1 MFCVSGAAKTVG
13 FLGCGKIGRAM
24 VRHLLSQTEHTIAFI
39 QDPNFVNDLDLTC
52 PIVDEFDEAE
62 CQADLVVE
70 CATADILKNNY
81 ANFLYKSN
89 LMTFSISALSDPQF
103 SERAVDICRSS
114 GTRIYLP
121 HGAILGLD
129 GIFDARELISKVRI
143 ETIKN
148 PATLG
153 RNDEQRT
160 VAYEGNAR
168 GAVRMFPRN
177 ANVHAAIALAGIGLD
192 KTSSRIVADPD
203 VSTNMHKICVSGDGI
218 EFKLDISTKA
228 TGGVTGKYTPIS
240 ACGSLDRVLGAD
252 TDWVFV

>member
-1 MFCVSGAAKTVG
+1 MFCLSGIGKTVG

-24 VRHLLSQTEHTIAFI
+24 VRPLLSQAEHKIAFI
-39 QDPNFVNDLDLTC
+39 QHPNFVTALELTC
-52 PIVDEFDEAE
+52 PIVDEFDEAK

-70 CATADILKNNY
+70 CATADVLKNNY
-81 ANFLYKSN
+81 ANFLCQSN

-103 SERAVDICRSS
+103 LESAVDICRSS
-114 GTRIYLP
+114 GTQIYLP

-129 GIFDARELISKVRI
+129 GIFDARELISNVRI
-143 ETIKN
+143 ETIKS

-153 RNDEQRT
+153 RSDEQRT
-160 VAYEGNAR
+160 VVYEGDAR

-203 VSTNMHKICVSGDGI
+203 VSTNTHKILVSGEGI
-218 EFKLDISTKA
+218 EFKLDITTQA

-240 ACGSLDRVLGAD
+240 ACGSLDRVLGTG
-252 TDWVFV
+252 TDWIFV